1 MPAALRGQRPAWRDP
16 RLWIGIVLV
25 AASVVVGARVLAAAD
40 DTVQVWAAA
49 RDLGAGQRVEADDL
63 VAQRVRFADA
73 DALEGYFT
81 VDDELPADLELTRSV
96 AGGEL
101 LPRGAVGT
109 PDETGLVEVPV
120 AVEPELVPPSVAPG
134 DVVDVYV
141 VAPISADA
149 DREGPGAATGWPR
162 ARRCDRRRRP
172 RAGVV
177 VRHQRQA
184 PARPRR
190 ARGGRAGVLRPPGP
204 LRRPEPH
211 RGPTRMKVV
220 LLLAAGAAWETRA
233 LAMLSGRRDLVV
245 LKRCV
250 DVDDLLA
257 TATSGQADT
266 AVVAIEAPG
275 FDLAAVDHLVKH
287 GVRAV
292 AVVGDELGTV
302 RASRIGVR
310 ATVPGDD
317 LEALPETI
325 TTDHQPAPEPP
336 PTPDDPPPSQ
346 GRVIAVWGPAGAPG
360 RTTVATT
367 LAAVLGSRA
376 RTTLVDADPYGGTV
390 AQALGV
396 LDEVSGLLSAARLAG
411 SGMLEERFASVQRAF
426 DQQFTVVTGLPRP
439 DRWTEVR
446 PGTVELLA
454 EIASRHGHVVI
465 DTGFG
470 LDDDDLSGRPAA
482 TSSPWPPSRSPTRC
496 WSSAPPTR
504 SACRGWSGRW
514 STSASG
520 AP

>member
-1 MPAALRGQRPAWRDP
+1 
-16 RLWIGIVLV
+16 
-25 AASVVVGARVLAAAD
+25 
-40 DTVQVWAAA
+40 
-49 RDLGAGQRVEADDL
+49 
-63 VAQRVRFADA
+63 
-73 DALEGYFT
+73 
-81 VDDELPADLELTRSV
+81 
-96 AGGEL
+96 
-101 LPRGAVGT
+101 
-109 PDETGLVEVPV
+109 
-120 AVEPELVPPSVAPG
+120 
-134 DVVDVYV
+134 
-141 VAPISADA
+141 
-149 DREGPGAATGWPR
+149 
-162 ARRCDRRRRP
+162 
-172 RAGVV
+172 
-177 VRHQRQA
+177 
-184 PARPRR
+184 
-190 ARGGRAGVLRPPGP
+190 
-204 LRRPEPH
+204 
-211 RGPTRMKVV
+211 MKVV
-220 LLLAAGAAWETRA
+220 LLLAAGATWETRA
-233 LAMLSGRRDLVV
+233 LGLLGGRRDLVV

-257 TATSGQADT
+257 TATAGQADT

-310 ATVPGDD
+310 ATVPDDD

-325 TTDHQPAPEPP
+325 TTDHQPAPEPLP
-336 PTPDDPPPSQ
+336 APDDPPPSQ

-360 RTTVATT
+360 RTTVATA

-411 SGMLEERFASVQRAF
+411 SGMLEERFSSVQRAF
-426 DQQFTVVTGLPRP
+426 DHQFTVVTGLPRP

-470 LDDDDLSGRPAA
+470 LDDDDLSGRPGRNQLTLAA
-482 TSSPWPPSRSPTRC
+482 LEVADEVLVVGTADPVGLSRLVRALVDLRERRPMTTTRVVVNRMRPTIGWTERDVTQMLSDFARPAGLHFLPEDRATVDRALVTGRTVLETNAESPLAVAIGALADAVVPWPAPSQGRP
-496 WSSAPPTR
+496 
-504 SACRGWSGRW
+504 RGVLRLRTAGTTHPR
-514 STSASG
+514 
-520 AP
+520 